1 MPGKVNPVIPEA
13 VTQCAMLAFGY
24 DAALGMAC
32 ASGSLELN
40 PFLPLVAFCLL
51 ESLDLLSNA
60 CGILSAHC
68 VEGIAA
74 DEARC
79 RQGIDQSTAVVTAL
93 VPTLGYERA
102 CAVAREARE
111 TGQPIRDVVL
121 AADAMSPE
129 EFEQAIGPEAVCR
142 LGSEAAVN
150 FQPSAHSARAAA
162 KPVLRREASPAA
174 SRTHGK
180 LMADG

>member
-13 VTQCAMLAFGY
+13 VTQCAILVFGY

-60 CGILSAHC
+60 CGTLGSHC
-68 VEGIAA
+68 VEGITAN
-74 DEARC
+74 EALC
-79 RQGIDQSTAVVTAL
+79 REGVNQSTATVTAL
-93 VPTLGYERA
+93 VPALGYERA

-111 TGQPIRDVVL
+111 TGRAIREVIL
-121 AADAMSPE
+121 ASGLMTAE
-129 EFEQAIGPEAVCR
+129 EFQRSISPEAVCR
-142 LGSEAAVN
+142 LGS
-150 FQPSAHSARAAA
+150 
-162 KPVLRREASPAA
+162 
-174 SRTHGK
+174 
-180 LMADG
+180 